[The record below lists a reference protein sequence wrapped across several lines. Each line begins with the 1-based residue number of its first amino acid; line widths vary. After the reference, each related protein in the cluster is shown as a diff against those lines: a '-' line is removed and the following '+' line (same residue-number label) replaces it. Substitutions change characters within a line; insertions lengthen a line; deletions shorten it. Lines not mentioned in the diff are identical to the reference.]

1 MNKTVSI
8 HINGKLYN
16 LEELAFSRIDWFL
29 KSIQSEYGTIDS
41 FKNIQKETEQVISFF
56 FQQKLED
63 KEVIT
68 LDEANE
74 IINQLNN
81 ESSSDLVKKKLFRD
95 SDDGIIA
102 GVSGGLAYNLSID
115 PIWIRLLFIVLL
127 FVYGFGLVIYLVFWS
142 IIPRTRSIADKLLM
156 RGSVINLK
164 SIVDKINFDY
174 EASKSQF
181 EWQSEDEVEIW
192 SKDGW
197 QSRTAY
203 FFDRLTYG
211 FINAFSRFFRFSGR
225 FIGIVMM
232 LTGFALLSFLV
243 WWIYSPLRNEPIS
256 IGNFEIIQAN
266 VVVQLIFEN
275 LNYQYWSKVA
285 LLATF
290 SAPTLAMI
298 LGGIVI
304 WFKHFKLRGILSVS
318 NGLIFTFGLSM
329 LVVLSLLAY
338 KEFRSSALLKAN
350 DSHEWNTNQTL
361 KISILEKPTSKFNQ
375 SINFLDYKIE
385 FNDKDPFITGTTEI
399 NFKKAESEQLMIKTY
414 KYARGKNNRM
424 ASQWLGKI
432 LHFYKYSGETLT
444 INNFFNLKNTNK
456 LRNQRC
462 EVSICIPEKK
472 QFELVNLPASTR
484 IVSVDEV
491 GNKLILQS
499 GYIYQMGENGL
510 ICQTCEGD

>member
-16 LEELAFSRIDWFL
+16 LEELAFSRVDEFL
-29 KSIQSEYGTIDS
+29 KSIQAEYGTIDS

-81 ESSSDLVKKKLFRD
+81 ESSSDWVKKKLFRD

-102 GVSGGLAYNLSID
+102 GVSGGLAYYLAID

-127 FVYGFGLVIYLVFWS
+127 FVYGLGLVIYIVLWS

-156 RGSVINLK
+156 RGSGINLK
-164 SIVDKINFDY
+164 SIVDKINSDY
-174 EASKSQF
+174 EASKSQL
-181 EWQSEDEVEIW
+181 EWQTEDDVEIW

-211 FINAFSRFFRFSGR
+211 FVNAFLRFFKFSGR
-225 FIGIVMM
+225 FIGIVMI
-232 LTGFALLSFLV
+232 LTGLVLLSFLV
-243 WWIYSPLRNEPIS
+243 WWIYIPIQNEPIS
-256 IGNFEIIQAN
+256 IGNFKIIQAN
-266 VVVQLIFEN
+266 VIVQLIFEK
-275 LNYQYWSKVA
+275 LNHQFWSKIA

-290 SAPTLAMI
+290 SAPALAMI

-304 WFKHFKLRGILSVS
+304 WFKHFKLRGILSVL
-318 NGLIFTFGLSM
+318 NGLIFTFGISV
-329 LVVLSLLAY
+329 LVVLSFLAY
-338 KEFRSSALLKAN
+338 KEFRSSALLKEN
-350 DSHEWNTNQTL
+350 YTYEWNNNQIL
-361 KISILEKPTSKFNQ
+361 KISILEKPASKFNQ
-375 SINFLDYKIE
+375 SIKFLGYQIE

-399 NFKKAESEQLMIKTY
+399 NFKRAESELLTIKTY
-414 KYARGKNNRM
+414 KYARGKTNRI

-432 LHFYKYSGETLT
+432 MHFYKYTGESLT

-472 QFELVNLPASTR
+472 QFQLVNLPSSTR
-484 IVSVDEV
+484 IISVDEV
-491 GNKLILQS
+491 GNKVMLQS
-499 GYIYQMGENGL
+499 GFIYQMGNNGL